1 MNTSMLMGSWNEIK
15 GKIKTQWAKLNDDD
29 LEELK
34 GNLDQLAGKIQKVY
48 GYGKEQA
55 EIEFN
60 EFKKSITTSVS
71 AATTTV
77 MEKVDQLMDGDKNK
91 KPEETKTKTTLSF
104 VGAILLTGM
113 MSACSHGPVVQEFA
127 DTANPTVE
135 VGNLNSDIN
144 TAITNQVDVLSP
156 KNFNEV
162 NSSLQSA
169 KKNLEKN
176 KDAKKT
182 LHEVAEGRAYLTIAN
197 QFSKTARANIEE
209 VVLAR
214 QSAMD
219 AGAVG
224 YFGNEMKKTDREL
237 MDVTSEMENN
247 NLKDATENR
256 AELQTSYRDLE
267 LKSIKETNL
276 AHARDTINLAIKEGA
291 KDLAPRTLA
300 IAQKSMLDTEAYI
313 NANRHNNEELQIK
326 SKESSAR
333 ADHVLKITRNAK
345 LGKKTSAED
354 SALNLESEQNKLA
367 SKSAELGKTQDQLN
381 FKRTQLSD
389 QQKEANALSEE
400 NRDLSSDQ
408 AFNRRFEEAR
418 AEFSSS
424 EAEVYKQGNNLMI
437 RLRGLE
443 FPSSKAVLTGANLPL
458 LAKVQKVINDF
469 EDSSVIV
476 EGHTDSVGGK
486 QVNQKLSSERA
497 EAVKQYFVSNAGSSN
512 LDIKSVGYGYQ
523 KPLATNKTASGRAQ
537 NRRVDVVIQTKS
549 PAQL

>member
-1 MNTSMLMGSWNEIK
+1 
-15 GKIKTQWAKLNDDD
+15 
-29 LEELK
+29 
-34 GNLDQLAGKIQKVY
+34 
-48 GYGKEQA
+48 
-55 EIEFN
+55 
-60 EFKKSITTSVS
+60 
-71 AATTTV
+71 
-77 MEKVDQLMDGDKNK
+77 
-91 KPEETKTKTTLSF
+91 
-104 VGAILLTGM
+104 
-113 MSACSHGPVVQEFA
+113 
-127 DTANPTVE
+127 
-135 VGNLNSDIN
+135 
-144 TAITNQVDVLSP
+144 
-156 KNFNEV
+156 
-162 NSSLQSA
+162 
-169 KKNLEKN
+169 
-176 KDAKKT
+176 
-182 LHEVAEGRAYLTIAN
+182 
-197 QFSKTARANIEE
+197 
-209 VVLAR
+209 
-214 QSAMD
+214 
-219 AGAVG
+219 
-224 YFGNEMKKTDREL
+224 